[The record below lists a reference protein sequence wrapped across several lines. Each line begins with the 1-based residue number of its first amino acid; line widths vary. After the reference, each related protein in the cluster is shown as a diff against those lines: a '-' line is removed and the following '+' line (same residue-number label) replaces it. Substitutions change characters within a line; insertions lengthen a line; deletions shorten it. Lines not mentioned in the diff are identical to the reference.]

1 MHQLTGTDWRSGRRT
16 ATTIVWLLL
25 VVFLAACGGTAEPTT
40 DAANTQIALG
50 EQVYQASCA
59 ECHGANLEGEAD
71 WKLPA
76 ADGGFRAPPHDE
88 TGHTWHHGDAYL
100 IESIRL
106 GGTRLTPEIGISN
119 MPAYDTVLTEAEIAA
134 VLAYIKSTWPPDI
147 RAAQEARQ

>member
-1 MHQLTGTDWRSGRRT
+1 MEKRT
-16 ATTIVWLLL
+16 TTAAIWLSLIALL
-25 VVFLAACGGTAEPTT
+25 VACGGTAEPAT
-40 DAANTQIALG
+40 DATISQIALG
-50 EQVYQASCA
+50 EQVYQANCA

-106 GGTRLTPEIGISN
+106 GGTRLTPDIGVSN
-119 MPAYDTVLTEAEIAA
+119 MPAYESVLTEAEIAA

-147 RAAQEARQ
+147 QAAQAAR